1 VVAQAALGSPCA
13 ACAAKSTGKKAHA
26 PVPRVTQNACT
37 PSPLTT
43 YERPTSRLPR
53 PGTACSAACRPQHRL
68 SALRLRA
75 CRPCRSHRITASM
88 ATTTAAT
95 IALPCPTPSAAST
108 TRPAPRKYMHHPRV
122 CPKPTKP
129 ALLHGILGWLEL
141 QQSPLGWRLAC
152 WSPPRTPLPPTS
164 PFPHRAMQFIPP
176 VRTRSHPARHA
187 THSCLQTGPQL
198 ELAQCIP
205 DLHMFPL
212 QLTRIAYLPLGCAR
226 PLACLPAPSHPRCG
240 YSITVPPVQPPLS
253 KPSRKSQSTYNT
265 S

>member
-1 VVAQAALGSPCA
+1 MRCLRRQVHRKESTCA
-13 ACAAKSTGKKAHA
+13 
-26 PVPRVTQNACT
+26 
-37 PSPLTT
+37 
-43 YERPTSRLPR
+43 RPTGDAKCMYPVSPHHSRTAHLLPSKAWHR
-53 PGTACSAACRPQHRL
+53 MLRCLQTPAQTVCPAPARL
-68 SALRLRA
+68 S
-75 CRPCRSHRITASM
+75 PCRSHRITASM

-108 TRPAPRKYMHHPRV
+108 TRPAPRKYMHHPRI

-253 KPSRKSQSTYNT
+253 KPSRKSQSTHNT